1 MRKRPKSRL
10 RSTTPIGGWHSIR
23 VRDNGHGIPPQEAEE
38 LFMHLGG
45 SWKRN
50 ENKSKSGKRRLHGEE
65 GKGRFRA
72 LALGRVATWLVTAPD
87 ERTQLVRYSIT
98 VIKDRAKEFKVT
110 SALPVNGDAKAG
122 VEVTISEPYKQW
134 RLENPTILQELNEI
148 YAIYMMEYP
157 GVHISLVGT
166 NLDPAKQIERR
177 KTFTL
182 AFNTQWK
189 PEALPRR
196 NRNSRMEDRDR
207 KNAVPLQR
215 RQISAPSIYP
225 RNSRPRIQLLS
236 VPPIPLRL
244 SVA

>member
-1 MRKRPKSRL
+1 MSADKVIQVEAQEDFIEKLAVASPAQALVELIWNGLDAEATKVSIEVDHSDWGL
-10 RSTTPIGGWHSIR
+10 HSIR

-50 ENKSKSGKRRLHGEE
+50 ENKSKNGKRRLHGEE

-166 NLDPAKQIERR
+166 NLDPAKQIECR
-177 KTFTL
+177 KTF
-182 AFNTQWK
+182 
-189 PEALPRR
+189 ALPSIP
-196 NRNSRMEDRDR
+196 NGN
-207 KNAVPLQR
+207 QR
-215 RQISAPSIYP
+215 RC
-225 RNSRPRIQLLS
+225 
-236 VPPIPLRL
+236 V
-244 SVA
+244 